1 MEPATLLIAG
11 PDGASHNAPPPL
23 PPLARKCWRVYYGDF
38 GTIAA
43 ASIALNLRGKFSD
56 CGK

>member
-1 MEPATLLIAG
+1 MCPAI
-11 PDGASHNAPPPL
+11 
-23 PPLARKCWRVYYGDF
+23 CWRVYYGDF

-43 ASIALNLRGKFSD
+43 ASVALNLRGKFSD

>member
-1 MEPATLLIAG
+1 LKTKQNKDAG
-11 PDGASHNAPPPL
+11 
-23 PPLARKCWRVYYGDF
+23 VYFGDF

-56 CGK
+56 CGLKTSAPLA